1 MLVLFLLFLLLLLL
15 MLHHAYHRRC
25 RPPGPCSL
33 PLVGSLPFLTT
44 TRGILDW
51 ALDPR
56 VTSEALTSVWLG
68 PLPSIIINC
77 PTLARQLFEKE
88 EFSGRKAPD
97 WIVPLRFSKGAFGIL
112 NNTGKEWS
120 AQRRFS
126 LKTFKNFGLGKKS
139 LEESIHFEVM
149 EMIEKCFSGKG
160 DIKMASDFNV
170 PIINVLWQIVA
181 GDRFDLEKPRDA
193 SVMAAVRDI
202 FDNGFKTDFTP
213 FEVAK
218 IIPNLSGLARQRE
231 VCAELSEFF
240 GEIIEKHKKELDSL
254 QPKDFIDVYL
264 LEADKNGEV
273 YNSDELMNCMWDFLN
288 AGTETSSTTLKWALL
303 YLTIHQDV
311 QERCR
316 REVATVVGGGRTSV
330 ADLPNLPFLAATIA
344 EVQRISRVAP
354 FSLPHLT
361 TTATRVGK
369 FNFPPQT
376 TFFANLSF
384 FSHDPEHW
392 HEPHKFKPE
401 RFLSDEGRFHRDDW
415 LLPFGVGRRYCMGE
429 QLARSEIFLFLS
441 SLLQHLSFLPPIE
454 HEAPSPERYSA
465 SLTRVPDDF
474 YLVVKSL

>member
-1 MLVLFLLFLLLLLL
+1 
-15 MLHHAYHRRC
+15 
-25 RPPGPCSL
+25 
-33 PLVGSLPFLTT
+33 
-44 TRGILDW
+44 
-51 ALDPR
+51 
-56 VTSEALTSVWLG
+56 LG
-68 PLPSIIINC
+68 PLPSIVINC

-88 EFSGRKAPD
+88 EFSGRKAAD
-97 WIVPLRFSKGAFGIL
+97 WIVPLRFNKGAFGIL
-112 NNTGKEWS
+112 NNTGNEWS

-126 LKTFKNFGLGKKS
+126 VKTLKNFGLGKKS

-149 EMIEKCFSGKG
+149 EMIETCFSGKG
-160 DIKMASDFNV
+160 DIKLASDFNV

-181 GDRFDLEKPRDA
+181 GDRFDLDKPRDA
-193 SVMAAVRDI
+193 SLMAAIRDCFEI
-202 FDNGFKTDFTP
+202 GFKTDFTP

-218 IIPNLSGLARQRE
+218 IFPNLSGLTRNTEICVEIGA
-231 VCAELSEFF
+231 FF
-240 GEIIEKHKKELDSL
+240 VEIIEKHKKDLDPQ

-264 LEADKNGEV
+264 LEAEKNGEV
-273 YNSDELMNCMWDFLN
+273 YNSDELMNCIWDFLN

-303 YLTIHQDV
+303 YLTIHQDI

-316 REVATVVGGGRTSV
+316 QEVQTVVGGGRTSV

-369 FNFPPQT
+369 FTFPSQT

-384 FSHDPEHW
+384 FCHDPKHW
-392 HEPHKFKPE
+392 KEPHKFNPE
-401 RFLSDEGRFHRDDW
+401 RFLSPEGRFLRDDW

-441 SLLQHLSFLPPIE
+441 TLLQHRAFLPPME
-454 HEAPSPERYSA
+454 HEAPSPGRYSA

-474 YLVVKSL
+474 YFTVKSL